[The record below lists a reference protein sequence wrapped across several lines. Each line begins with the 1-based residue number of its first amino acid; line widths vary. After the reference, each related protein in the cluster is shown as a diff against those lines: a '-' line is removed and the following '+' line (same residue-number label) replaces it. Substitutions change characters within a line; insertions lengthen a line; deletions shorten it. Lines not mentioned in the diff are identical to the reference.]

1 MIQRLK
7 ILKMRNSY
15 LLLSLV
21 FILPFN
27 LSAKNI
33 TGVSGDVI
41 AVIHTQNTSAESLVI
56 KHEQSEYLILG
67 LPYVYQTKFKKIGS
81 IDIEVQ
87 HKNFGESRIT
97 IKDVSK
103 VDLSIS
109 DQARANAEALLIRAA
124 IQSYDTSISPSFN
137 FTNPVEGIISSR
149 YGKKRFINN
158 KPKSPHLALDI
169 AAKLGVEISAP
180 LKGKIILTG
189 DFFYT
194 GNTVIMDHGFG
205 LISSYSHMD
214 SLKVEEGQIIQQNA
228 LIGTIGETG
237 RVTGPHLHWTVY
249 LNKEKINPESLLK
262 DNFLRDLFQNL

>member
-1 MIQRLK
+1 
-7 ILKMRNSY
+7 MRNSY

-41 AVIHTQNTSAESLVI
+41 AVIHTQNTSAEDLII

-103 VDLSIS
+103 
-109 DQARANAEALLIRAA
+109 
-124 IQSYDTSISPSFN
+124 
-137 FTNPVEGIISSR
+137 
-149 YGKKRFINN
+149 K
-158 KPKSPHLALDI
+158 
-169 AAKLGVEISAP
+169 AAKANCVSTEQTYGSC
-180 LKGKIILTG
+180 
-189 DFFYT
+189 FYT
-194 GNTVIMDHGFG
+194 YTYSSECE
-205 LISSYSHMD
+205 LI
-214 SLKVEEGQIIQQNA
+214 
-228 LIGTIGETG
+228 
-237 RVTGPHLHWTVY
+237 
-249 LNKEKINPESLLK
+249 
-262 DNFLRDLFQNL
+262 